1 MKTHMPGA
9 HSVPIRRRD
18 GGYCAEGPGF
28 YVWDEDPAEVLRV
41 ARDLERGVAPRVPT
55 QRLLIV
61 PQTEGIEPVGAAP
74 SAASSS
80 E

>member
-9 HSVPIRRRD
+9 YGVPIRRRD

-28 YVWDEDPAEVLRV
+28 YVWDEDPAEVVRV
-41 ARDLERGVAPRVPT
+41 ARDLERGVTPQVPT
-55 QRLLIV
+55 RRLLIV
-61 PQTEGIEPVGAAP
+61 PRPGAAE
-74 SAASSS
+74 AAEAPRSS